1 MQLHSSDSFYMIRLY
16 SYAMACVAS
25 LASLAPSSVSSQDS
39 PVITGVV
46 RSAGGLPL
54 VGAQVGF
61 SAQTPGSASGTSS
74 TATDSAGAFTLRSVP
89 LIAGFVVVRAVGFVP
104 DSVRVS
110 AQGSRRVALTLRP
123 LASLGVISVIAP
135 RPRPL
140 LNTADATT
148 GGTVERLELERLP
161 TDARDPIALAY
172 TIPGVTAGTGFFGDA
187 PRLSING
194 SNALY
199 TQYSLDGLENN
210 EGFLGGARVEV
221 PLSALQ
227 RFGVLANTYGAEF
240 GRSSNG
246 VVNMESRAG
255 GETWQGE
262 AFVYNRPGLPVDA
275 RSAVVPSGQDPDDF
289 RQAQEGFR
297 RSQAGMAGGGPLR
310 ANQTYVFGAL
320 EYTNENE
327 DRIAS
332 TANTTF
338 TGREVRGT
346 IKGFGRIDHG
356 WSPTQTTTLRIAAS
370 SIRREGRGSGIVAPE
385 ADIVTQRVGS
395 ASALMHRSVL
405 GEGRASNEVA
415 VQLGT
420 FRWNFPPAQSSF
432 DIPQVTIRRVQGI
445 DTVSVGVVGSSNF
458 VFDERETQLQVRNV
472 FETLLGDRHQLRI
485 GGDVWR
491 SNFRLAGSQSNPSG
505 SYVVLDEGNI
515 PQRGNRYTFA
525 DVPGD
530 VRVLSYT
537 VDAAQKQVDLSQT
550 LVGAFV
556 EDIWRL
562 SPALTLTLGVR
573 WDYDDL
579 TSRGGSDPDFD
590 NVQPRASVN
599 WLVGPR
605 SVLRA
610 GAGLYAGKFPYTV
623 YSDAI
628 QFGPDGNQ
636 TVTFDGTNAP
646 AYLQG
651 PRTATLDRSQLP
663 PGEVREL
670 FALGLEQPMS
680 RQFTAG
686 WQQQFGTRFAL
697 GMDAVYV
704 DTRNLPRS
712 WDLNASTRGI
722 GPSDTISL
730 GVETGDQFR
739 PVAPVTGGFR
749 RRTTTESGGE
759 STYAGLYT
767 SARWSAPGEW
777 LLDANWIWS
786 RARTNTEDINFNATQ
801 GNNFDAEWADAI
813 NDRRHRVAM
822 RATWTGV
829 RRLAL
834 SGVADWQTGQPINR
848 VAFFRDLDGSGDTFG
863 NGFLGNQ
870 DRFFGVPRNGER
882 LPSALFTS
890 ASASFELQ
898 VGNQGIELRADVFNL
913 LNSTN
918 ASGYANGLPGGGA
931 RTQVGRPG
939 EAIVI
944 SAVAPP
950 RQLQFSARWLF

>member
-1 MQLHSSDSFYMIRLY
+1 MMLPRHALFWAAL
-16 SYAMACVAS
+16 C
-25 LASLAPSSVSSQDS
+25 APLPLTAQDAGT
-39 PVITGVV
+39 VTGVV
-46 RSAGGLPL
+46 RSAAGLPIR
-54 VGAQVGF
+54 GAQVTLN
-61 SAQTPGSASGTSS
+61 AGSAS
-74 TATDSAGAFTLRSVP
+74 TDSSGRFALAVTSEATGY
-89 LIAGFVVVRAVGFVP
+89 VVVRALGFLP
-104 DSVRVS
+104 DSVRIESIARGS
-110 AQGSRRVALTLRP
+110 ARTIALTLRP
-123 LASLGVISVIAP
+123 LASLGVVSVVAP
-135 RPRPL
+135 LPRPL
-140 LNTADATT
+140 LNTQDAAT
-148 GGTVERLELERLP
+148 GGTVERAELERLP
-161 TDARDPIALAY
+161 TDSRDPIALAY
-172 TIPGVTAGTGFFGDA
+172 TIPGVSTATGFFGDA

-246 VVNMESRAG
+246 VVNMETRAG
-255 GETWQGE
+255 GAKWQGE

-275 RSAVVPSGQDPDDF
+275 RSAIVPSGQNPEDF
-289 RQAQEGFR
+289 RRAQEGFR
-297 RSQAGMAGGGPLR
+297 RSQIGAAGGGPLR
-310 ANQTYVFGAL
+310 ADRTFVFGAL

-346 IKGFGRIDHG
+346 VKGFGRIDHG
-356 WSPTQTTTLRIAAS
+356 WSPNQTSTLRMAAS
-370 SIRREGRGSGIVAPE
+370 RVDREGRGSGIVAPE
-385 ADIVTQRVGS
+385 ADIVTQRIGTVT
-395 ASALMHRSVL
+395 ALMHRSAL
-405 GEGRASNEVA
+405 REGRASNVFA
-415 VQLGT
+415 AQLGT

-458 VFDERETQLQVRNV
+458 VFDEAETQVQLRNV
-472 FETLLGDRHQLRI
+472 FETFVGDKHQLRI
-485 GGDVWR
+485 GADGWR
-491 SNFRLAGSQSNPSG
+491 SNFTLSGSQTNPSG

-515 PQRGNRYTFA
+515 PQRGNRFAFA
-525 DVPGD
+525 DVPQN

-550 LVGAFV
+550 LIGAFI
-556 EDIWRL
+556 EDAWRL
-562 SPALTLTLGVR
+562 SPAFTLTLGLR

-579 TSRGGSDPDFD
+579 TSRGQSSPDLD
-590 NVQPRASVN
+590 NWQPRASIN
-599 WLVGPR
+599 WLVGPS

-610 GAGLYAGKFPYTV
+610 GAGLYAGKFPYAV
-623 YSDAI
+623 YSDAV

-636 TVTFDGTNAP
+636 TVTFAGADVPT
-646 AYLQG
+646 YLQG
-651 PRTATLDRSQLP
+651 PRTAALDRSQLP

-680 RQFTAG
+680 RQFSAG
-686 WQQQFGTRFAL
+686 WQQQIGTRIAI
-697 GMDAVYV
+697 GMDAVYM

-712 WDLNASTRGI
+712 WDLNANTRGV
-722 GPSDTISL
+722 GPADTISL
-730 GVETGDQFR
+730 SVTTGDAFR

-749 RRTTTESGGE
+749 RRTTTESGGR

-767 SARWSAPGEW
+767 TARWIADNAW
-777 LLDANWIWS
+777 LIDANWIWS

-822 RATWTGV
+822 RATYTGF
-829 RRLAL
+829 RHLAL

-848 VAFFRDLDGSGDTFG
+848 IAFFRDLDGSGDTFG

-870 DRFFGVPRNGER
+870 DRFFGVSRNSER

-890 ASASFELQ
+890 ASVSYELR
-898 VGNQGIELRADVFNL
+898 VRNQGVELRADAFNL

-918 ASGYANGLPGGGA
+918 AGGYANGLPGGGT

-939 EAIVI
+939 DPIVT